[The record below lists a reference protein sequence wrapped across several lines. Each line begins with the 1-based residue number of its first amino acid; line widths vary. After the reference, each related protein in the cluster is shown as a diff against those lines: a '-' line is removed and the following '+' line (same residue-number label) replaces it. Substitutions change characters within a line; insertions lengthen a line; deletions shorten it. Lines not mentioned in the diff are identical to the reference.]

1 VLREPSAFLRSF
13 REAMLEQGFPLSTQR
28 QSFAYVAD
36 DSWLVDYDALLG
48 AYPTLLETMGID
60 PAQAPPWEDFRLNV
74 TGSALLNRLRRSAL
88 LKSLRHPLSRRRDN
102 EERSSS

>member
-1 VLREPSAFLRSF
+1 MIRGSSITTLYWAPI
-13 REAMLEQGFPLSTQR
+13 
-28 QSFAYVAD
+28 
-36 DSWLVDYDALLG
+36 
-48 AYPTLLETMGID
+48 PTLLETMGID